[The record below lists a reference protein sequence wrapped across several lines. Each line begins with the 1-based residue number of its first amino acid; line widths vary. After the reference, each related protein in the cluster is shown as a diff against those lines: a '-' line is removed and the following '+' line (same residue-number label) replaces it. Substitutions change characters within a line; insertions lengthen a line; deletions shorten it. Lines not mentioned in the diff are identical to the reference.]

1 MFNFGLIG
9 AAGYIAPRHIKAIR
23 ETGNRLVCAADPH
36 DSVGVLD
43 RYFMDVR
50 FFSEIE
56 RFDRFL
62 EKRRRGPEANR
73 VHYISI
79 CSPNYLH
86 DAHIRM
92 ALRVNAHALCEKPVV
107 INPWNLDALQELEK
121 EYETN
126 IYTVLQLR
134 VHPSL
139 LALKERIRNTPSDKR
154 HQVDLTYI
162 TSRGLWYL
170 SSWKGREEMSGGLT
184 LNIGIHFFD
193 LLIWL
198 FGNPVRSEVYI
209 RTPQRAAGF
218 IELDKADVR
227 WYLSVDQADLPFVPE
242 PGVKTTHRSITI
254 DGRELEFTEGFTDLH
269 TEVYRKTLNGEG
281 FTLDDTRP
289 SLELV
294 YRIRTSPITLF
305 PDAVHP
311 LVTQKKD

>member
-23 ETGNRLVCAADPH
+23 ETGNRLVCATDPH
-36 DSVGVLD
+36 DSVGILD

-50 FFSEIE
+50 FFPEIE

-62 EKRRRGPEANR
+62 EKRRRGPESSR

-92 ALRVNAHALCEKPVV
+92 ALRINAHALCEKPVV
-107 INPWNLDALQELEK
+107 INPWNLDALQELER
-121 EYETN
+121 EYTTQ
-126 IYTVLQLR
+126 IFTVLQLR

-139 LALKERIRNTPSDKR
+139 LALRETLQNAPATKR
-154 HQVDLTYI
+154 PQVDLTYI

-170 SSWKGREEMSGGLT
+170 SSWKGRDEMSGGLT

-198 FGNPVRSEVYI
+198 FGNPVRSEVHI
-209 RTPQRAAGF
+209 RTQQRAAGF

-281 FTLDDTRP
+281 FTLNDARP

-294 YRIRTSPITLF
+294 YRIRTCPLTLL